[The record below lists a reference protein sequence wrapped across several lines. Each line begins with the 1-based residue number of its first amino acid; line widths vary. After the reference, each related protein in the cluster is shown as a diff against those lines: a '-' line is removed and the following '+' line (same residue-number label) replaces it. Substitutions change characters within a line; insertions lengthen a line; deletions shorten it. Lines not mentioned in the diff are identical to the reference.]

1 MKWGVNEAERSA
13 GLFQTGGGG
22 GSRAAKKAFLLSVD
36 AETDR
41 VSIRGRGREQKR

>member
-13 GLFQTGGGG
+13 GLFQTGS
-22 GSRAAKKAFLLSVD
+22 SRAAKKAFLLSVD